1 MHRTQGIPAWKAVP
15 FFRLLWPFMAG
26 IVLQWYRPFGLSL
39 IVSSALTFFISF
51 ILAGFLPISSR
62 YQWRTIQG
70 LFIHFA
76 IMAMGMLVTRM
87 ADPTTDEN
95 WYGNR
100 YQKGDMLLV
109 SLLEPLTEKISTY
122 KTEVSVNGLVREGRV
137 IPARG
142 KILLYL
148 FKDSITAKLVY
159 GDRLLINKPLQP
171 ITNSGN
177 PGAFNYQQYAA
188 FHQLFHR
195 VYLKSSN
202 WKQVQGRSTDYFKG
216 FIFAAR
222 EKILSI
228 LRKHIPDDK
237 DALGIAEALLI
248 GYTNDLD
255 KDLVQAYSN
264 TGVVHV
270 IAISGMHLALIY
282 LLLRT
287 IFQKLPL
294 IKRSKT
300 AQVIL
305 ILTCLWMFSF
315 ITGASASVLRAAI
328 MFSFMALGKNY
339 FHSSSVFNSLAA
351 SAFVLL
357 VYNPYYLWD
366 VGFQLSY
373 LAVTSI
379 LMIQQPLYR
388 SFYFKNKW
396 IDKIWQLTSVTLAA
410 QVLTFPVCIY
420 YFHQFPILF
429 LVANLL
435 IVPLSSLVLYLEI
448 GLLAVAWVPFLAK
461 FSGILT
467 TWLIRLMN
475 AFIRYMDQLPYAVWD
490 NIPSG
495 LSSTF
500 FLYASVIFLC
510 YWFLN
515 RNKRLLY
522 YAMFSMLGFTAI
534 RGYAG
539 WQYTFQ
545 KKLIVYNVPKY
556 AAIDIVSGRSYHF
569 TGDSILLQDSV
580 LRNFHLRPARIFLQL
595 KTRED
600 SLPGLC
606 RRAFLYQFGPTRFA
620 VIDRSLSFLPNPRKI
635 KTDFII
641 LSHDPDINIGELAM
655 VFDCRLFVFDAS
667 NRLWKIEEWLK
678 QCDALHLQ
686 GYSIPER
693 GAFISSL

>member
-1 MHRTQGIPAWKAVP
+1 MHRTQGIPPWKAVP

-26 IVLQWYRPFGLSL
+26 IVLQWYRPFGLLL
-39 IVSSALTFFISF
+39 IASSALIFFLSF
-51 ILAGFLPISSR
+51 ILAGFLPISTR
-62 YQWRTIQG
+62 YQWRMIQG

-87 ADPTTDEN
+87 ADPTVDED

-100 YQKGDMLLV
+100 YQQGDMLMV
-109 SLLEPLTEKISTY
+109 SLLEPLTEKTSTY
-122 KTEVSVNGLVREGRV
+122 KTEVHVDGLIREGQM
-137 IPARG
+137 IPAKG

-148 FKDSITAKLVY
+148 FKDSISAKLLY

-177 PGAFNYQQYAA
+177 PGAFNYRQYAA
-188 FHQLFHR
+188 FNQLFHR
-195 VYLKSSN
+195 AYLKSSE
-202 WKQVQGRSTDYFKG
+202 WKHLPGRSTNRFKS
-216 FIFAAR
+216 FIIAAR
-222 EKILSI
+222 ENILAI

-282 LLLRT
+282 LLLTT

-305 ILTCLWMFSF
+305 VLSCLWTFSF
-315 ITGASASVLRAAI
+315 ITGASASVLRAAV
-328 MFSFMALGKNY
+328 MFSFMSLGKNY
-339 FHSSSVFNSLAA
+339 FRSSSVFNSLAA

-357 VYNPYYLWD
+357 VYNPCFLWD

-373 LAVTSI
+373 LAVTGI
-379 LMIQQPLYR
+379 LLIQQPLYR
-388 SFYFKNKW
+388 FFYFKNKW
-396 IDKIWQLTSVTLAA
+396 VDKIWQLASVTLAA
-410 QVLTFPVCIY
+410 QVSTFPVCIY
-420 YFHQFPILF
+420 YFHQFPVLF

-435 IVPLSSLVLYLEI
+435 IVPLSSLVLYAEI
-448 GLLAVAWVPFLAK
+448 GLLAIAWIPFLSR
-461 FSGILT
+461 FSGVVT
-467 TWLIRLMN
+467 AWMIRLMN
-475 AFIRYMDQLPYAVWD
+475 AFIRFMDQLPYAVWD
-490 NIPSG
+490 NISSS

-500 FLYASVIFLC
+500 FLYGTVIFFC
-510 YWFLN
+510 YWLLN
-515 RNKRLLY
+515 RNKNLLFY
-522 YAMFSMLGFTAI
+522 TLFSTLGFTAI
-534 RGYAG
+534 RTYAG
-539 WQYTFQ
+539 WQYMSQQ
-545 KKLIVYNVPKY
+545 KLAVYNVPKY
-556 AAIDIVSGRSYHF
+556 EAIDVISGRSYQF
-569 TGDSILLQDSV
+569 TGDSILLQDGV
-580 LRNFHLRPARIFLQL
+580 LRNFNLKPARIFLQL
-595 KTRED
+595 NTRKD

-606 RRAFLYQFGPTRFA
+606 RREFLYQFGSTRFA
-620 VIDRSLSFLPNPRKI
+620 VIDRSLRFLSHSSKI

-667 NRLWKIEEWLK
+667 NRLWKIEQWLK